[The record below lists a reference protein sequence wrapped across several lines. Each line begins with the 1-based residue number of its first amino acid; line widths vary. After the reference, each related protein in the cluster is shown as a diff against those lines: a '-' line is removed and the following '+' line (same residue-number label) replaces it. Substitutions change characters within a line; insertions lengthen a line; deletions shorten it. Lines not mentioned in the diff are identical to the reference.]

1 MFTYSTDSE
10 PELKLII
17 VFAIDSCSIF
27 VKIIL
32 GSLENM
38 FRGNYVEKLLYVSK
52 IFSNFESGNTVVVCL
67 HMYSCK

>member
-10 PELKLII
+10 SELKLII

-32 GSLENM
+32 VE
-38 FRGNYVEKLLYVSK
+38 FRKHVQGNYVGKLLYASK
-52 IFSNFESGNTVVVCL
+52 IFSNFESGNTVL
-67 HMYSCK
+67 